1 MKKFKTFI
9 AIAAV
14 VAIMATILASCKGND
29 TSNIETTVANTTT
42 VDATTI
48 AGDTLPAG
56 TEVTL
61 ITQTDAQGNTVV
73 VAKPTTGKVTKPDA
87 TQPTAKVTK
96 APAKTTQKVTAA
108 KPKTTAKKTIKT
120 TAKKPQPTAAKPKTT
135 AKPAGTVGH
144 DEDDF
149 SNMVY
154 TTKTYSDG
162 SFDICVQDNYG
173 KLRVVRTDVF
183 SRYTAYTNSRGE
195 VKHHPSEGKRLYLE
209 VGTQCTYYYL
219 DDNGEWQAYG

>member
-29 TSNIETTVANTTT
+29 TSNTETTVANTTT
-42 VDATTI
+42 VNATTV
-48 AGDTLPAG
+48 ADDTLPAG
-56 TEVTL
+56 TDVTL

-87 TQPTAKVTK
+87 TQPTVKTTK
-96 APAKTTQKVTAA
+96 APV
-108 KPKTTAKKTIKT
+108 KTTAKKTQATTKKTVKT
-120 TAKKPQPTAAKPKTT
+120 TAKKPQPTAAPKTT
-135 AKPAGTVGH
+135 AKKTSAPKQ

-162 SFDICVQDNYG
+162 SFDIICQGDVE
-173 KLRVVRTDVF
+173 RVVRTDVF
-183 SRYTAYTNSRGE
+183 SRYQPYTNYRGE
-195 VKHHPSEGKRLYLE
+195 VKHDPSEGKRLYL
-209 VGTQCTYYYL
+209 VIGTQCTYRYL
-219 DDNGEWQAYG
+219 DDEGEWQAYV

>member
-1 MKKFKTFI
+1 MKKIKTFI

-14 VAIMATILASCKGND
+14 LAIMATILASCKGND
-29 TSNIETTVANTTT
+29 TSSTETTVANTTT
-42 VDATTI
+42 VNATTV
-48 AGDTLPAG
+48 ADDTLPAG

-87 TQPTAKVTK
+87 TQPTVKTTK
-96 APAKTTQKVTAA
+96 APV
-108 KPKTTAKKTIKT
+108 KTTAKKTQATTKKTVKT
-120 TAKKPQPTAAKPKTT
+120 TAKKPQPTAAPKTT
-135 AKPAGTVGH
+135 AKPVGTVGH

-154 TTKTYSDG
+154 TTKTHSDG
-162 SFDICVQDNYG
+162 TFDIICQNQVI
-173 KLRVVRTDVF
+173 RVKRTDVF
-183 SRYTAYTNSRGE
+183 SRYQPYTNYRGE
-195 VKHHPSEGKRLYLE
+195 LKHHPSEGKRLYLV

-219 DDNGEWQAYG
+219 DDEGEWRAYL

>member
-1 MKKFKTFI
+1 MNMKKLKTFI

-14 VAIMATILASCKGND
+14 VAIMATVLASCKGND
-29 TSNIETTVANTTT
+29 TSNTETTVANTTT

-73 VAKPTTGKVTKPDA
+73 VAKPTTGKVTNPDA
-87 TQPTAKVTK
+87 IQPTV
-96 APAKTTQKVTAA
+96 KTTKTPVKTTAKKTQATTKKTVKTTTKKVQPTVA
-108 KPKTTAKKTIKT
+108 KPKTTAKKTS
-120 TAKKPQPTAAKPKTT
+120 APSQS
-135 AKPAGTVGH
+135 
-144 DEDDF
+144 EDDF
-149 SNMVY
+149 SNMIY

-162 SFDICVQDNYG
+162 TFDIICQNYVI
-173 KLRVVRTDVF
+173 RVKRTDVF

>member
-1 MKKFKTFI
+1 MKKIKTFI

-14 VAIMATILASCKGND
+14 VAIMATVLASCKGND
-29 TSNIETTVANTTT
+29 TSSTETTVANTTT
-42 VDATTI
+42 IDATTI

-87 TQPTAKVTK
+87 TQPTAKTTK
-96 APAKTTQKVTAA
+96 APAKTT
-108 KPKTTAKKTIKT
+108 AKKTAAATKKTVKT

-149 SNMVY
+149 GNMVY

-162 SFDICVQDNYG
+162 TFDIICQG
-173 KLRVVRTDVF
+173 SAIRVKRTDVF
-183 SRYTAYTNSRGE
+183 SRYQPYTNSWGE
-195 VKHHPSEGKRLYLE
+195 LKHDPSEGKRLYLA
-209 VGTQCTYYYL
+209 VGTQCSYYFL
-219 DDNGEWQAYG
+219 RDDGEWDPYI

>member
-29 TSNIETTVANTTT
+29 TSNTETTVANTTT

-61 ITQTDAQGNTVV
+61 ITQTDAQGNTVI

-87 TQPTAKVTK
+87 TQPTVKTTK
-96 APAKTTQKVTAA
+96 APV
-108 KPKTTAKKTIKT
+108 KTTAKKTQATTKKTVKT
-120 TAKKPQPTAAKPKTT
+120 TAKKPQPTAAPKTT
-135 AKPAGTVGH
+135 AKKTSAPSQS
-144 DEDDF
+144 EDDF

-162 SFDICVQDNYG
+162 TFDIICQG
-173 KLRVVRTDVF
+173 SALRVKRTDVF
-183 SRYTAYTNSRGE
+183 SRYTAYTNYRGE
-195 VKHHPSEGKRLYLE
+195 VKHNPSEGKRLYLV
-209 VGTQCTYYYL
+209 VGTQCSYYFL
-219 DDNGEWQAYG
+219 DNNGEWQPYM

>member
-29 TSNIETTVANTTT
+29 TSNTETTVANTTT
-42 VDATTI
+42 VDATTV
-48 AGDTLPAG
+48 ADETLPAG

-61 ITQTDAQGNTVV
+61 ITQTDAQGNTVI
-73 VAKPTTGKVTKPDA
+73 VAKPTTGKVTKPDV
-87 TQPTAKVTK
+87 TQPTVKTTK
-96 APAKTTQKVTAA
+96 APV
-108 KPKTTAKKTIKT
+108 KTTAKKTQATTKKTIKT
-120 TAKKPQPTAAKPKTT
+120 TAKKPQPTAASKTT
-135 AKPAGTVGH
+135 AKKTSAPKH

-162 SFDICVQDNYG
+162 SFDICVQENLG

-195 VKHHPSEGKRLYLE
+195 VKHHPSEGKRLYLV

-219 DDNGEWQAYG
+219 DDDGLWQAYG

>member
-1 MKKFKTFI
+1 MKRIKTFI

-14 VAIMATILASCKGND
+14 VAVMATILTSCKGND
-29 TSNIETTVANTTT
+29 TSNTETTVANTTT

-61 ITQTDAQGNTVV
+61 ITQTDAQGNTVI
-73 VAKPTTGKVTKPDA
+73 VAKPTTGKVTKPDV
-87 TQPTAKVTK
+87 TQPTVKTTK
-96 APAKTTQKVTAA
+96 APV
-108 KPKTTAKKTIKT
+108 KTTAKKTQATTKKTVKT
-120 TAKKPQPTAAKPKTT
+120 TAKKPQPTAAPKTT
-135 AKPAGTVGH
+135 AKKTSAPKQ

-149 SNMVY
+149 SKMVY

-162 SFDICVQDNYG
+162 TFDIICQYQVI
-173 KLRVVRTDVF
+173 RVKRTDVF

-219 DDNGEWQAYG
+219 DDRGYWGGYA